1 MNKGKVLI
9 AAGAILLLAGCA
21 PSPGGSITLAT
32 VQQDAP
38 MFLGILNAQLTVV
51 KDIPGAGSSTIA
63 AVQGYVADAQ
73 QAVTNINNAT
83 SLTATTPMLQ
93 QIAADVAA
101 ASQTFAND
109 PAVPQTARDALE
121 ALSVTISGVLFLI

>member
-1 MNKGKVLI
+1 MNKGLI
-9 AAGAILLLAGCA
+9 VAGAMFLLAGCA
-21 PSPGGSITLAT
+21 PSPSGGITLAT

-51 KDIPGAGSSTIA
+51 NDIPGVGNSTLA

-73 QAVTNINNAT
+73 QAVTNINSAT